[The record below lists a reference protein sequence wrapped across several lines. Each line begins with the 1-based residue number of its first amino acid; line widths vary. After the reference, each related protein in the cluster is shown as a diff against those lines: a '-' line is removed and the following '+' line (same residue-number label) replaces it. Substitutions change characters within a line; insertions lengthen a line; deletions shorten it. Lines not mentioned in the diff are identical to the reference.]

1 MKYAKRM
8 VLVPEEDY
16 LGFKNKRAK
25 KQSDYLAAKALSQKL
40 GKDIRKR
47 DQSAARLHFQWQN
60 LKNPP
65 APMVHLSSLYKE
77 SKPKSNILDLVQ
89 HLPPVNQPKGRLFLG
104 ELDSKGFMWTDDNAV
119 VLPNGRTIPQS
130 NIVDLMKEALVTSRK
145 TASRRR
151 PKGWQEF
158 IHSVATVGVPASL
171 FNKQSTLRD
180 LSNTV
185 QPTSPLLPPTLPMVY
200 EEY

>member
-1 MKYAKRM
+1 MNYAKRM

-16 LGFKNKRAK
+16 LGFKNKRVK
-25 KQSDYLAAKALSQKL
+25 KQNDYLAVKRLSQKL

-47 DQSAARLHFQWQN
+47 DQSTARLHYQWQN
-60 LKNPP
+60 LRNPP

-77 SKPKSNILDLVQ
+77 AKPKSNILDLVQ

-130 NIVDLMKEALVTSRK
+130 NIVDLMKEALVTARK
-145 TASRRR
+145 TASRRK

-185 QPTSPLLPPTLPMVY
+185 QPTSPPLQPTLPIVY
-200 EEY
+200 DEY

>member
-1 MKYAKRM
+1 
-8 VLVPEEDY
+8 
-16 LGFKNKRAK
+16 
-25 KQSDYLAAKALSQKL
+25 
-40 GKDIRKR
+40 
-47 DQSAARLHFQWQN
+47 
-60 LKNPP
+60 
-65 APMVHLSSLYKE
+65 
-77 SKPKSNILDLVQ
+77 
-89 HLPPVNQPKGRLFLG
+89 
-104 ELDSKGFMWTDDNAV
+104 MWTDDNAV